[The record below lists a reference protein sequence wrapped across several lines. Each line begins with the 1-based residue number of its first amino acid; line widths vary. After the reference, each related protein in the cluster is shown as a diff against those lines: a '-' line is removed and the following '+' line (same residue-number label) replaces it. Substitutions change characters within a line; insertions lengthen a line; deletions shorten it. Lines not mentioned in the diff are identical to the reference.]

1 MRFFFGFRA
10 MFLVWFSRE
19 AAQRIK
25 AAVDEWEGALPAP
38 QPSPAA
44 EAKPSPTKPAA
55 PKPAAPPPTPSKPAP
70 PKPTRSEALTLLAA
84 LQREARFVD
93 LVQEPLDGYSDAQV
107 GAAARDVLR
116 DCYKV
121 VKRMFDLKPVATQ
134 EEGSDMDVPA
144 GFDAGRIRL
153 TGNVTGDPPFRG
165 KLVHHGWEA
174 SHVQLPEWSGSEA
187 ASRVV
192 APAEVELK

>member
-10 MFLVWFSRE
+10 MFLVWFSKE

-25 AAVDEWEGALPAP
+25 ATVNEWEGALPAP
-38 QPSPAA
+38 QAA
-44 EAKPSPTKPAA
+44 PPQQSAPQPEAKPAPPK
-55 PKPAAPPPTPSKPAP
+55 PKPAAPPKPA
-70 PKPTRSEALTLLAA
+70 RSEALTLLAA

-116 DCYKV
+116 DCHKV
-121 VKRMFDLKPVATQ
+121 VHRMFDLKPVAT
-134 EEGSDMDVPA
+134 EAEGSSIDVPA

-165 KLVHHGWEA
+165 TLVHHGWEA

-187 ASRVV
+187 AARVV

>member
-1 MRFFFGFRA
+1 MRFFYGFKVL
-10 MFLVWFSRE
+10 FLVWFNRE
-19 AAQRIK
+19 AAERVK
-25 AAVDEWEGALPAP
+25 AAVDSLQGALPAP
-38 QPSPAA
+38 SAAPPQPAPQP
-44 EAKPSPTKPAA
+44 EAKPA
-55 PKPAAPPPTPSKPAP
+55 PKPAAAAKPA
-70 PKPTRSEALTLLAA
+70 RSEALTLLAA

-116 DCYKV
+116 DCQKV
-121 VKRMFDLKPVATQ
+121 VQRMFDLKPVAT
-134 EEGSDMDVPA
+134 EAEGSTIEVPA

-165 KLVHHGWEA
+165 TLVHHGWEA

-187 ASRVV
+187 AARVI